1 MAAEAAAKTAR
12 SVDSGLIPGAE
23 PMQLVAVHVSHVGTE
38 NQPLFQ
44 VCKLSVCVHARAG
57 MLLRGFRARGAEEGS
72 VFVMPR

>member
-1 MAAEAAAKTAR
+1 
-12 SVDSGLIPGAE
+12 
-23 PMQLVAVHVSHVGTE
+23 MQLVAVHVRHVGTE
-38 NQPLFQ
+38 NQPLFH